1 MPPRPSD
8 WRWEETADD
17 PTHRSPA
24 ADVCEE
30 AARAACSHRHLDWW
44 SGLAE
49 PLAVLLVPS
58 RGRLSVANE
67 DLAAARARNDELQS
81 QVDELQVYSDM
92 AADVTSKRAA
102 LQAVLAG
109 DVAWPSV
116 LNDISS
122 ILPGEIW
129 LRSMTASAGATEG
142 ATPAG
147 TETAPVR
154 ISDQVA
160 YGRIQF
166 QGSSLSQPGV
176 AKWLLSLD
184 TVKEFDSVYLNDATE
199 TEATEAGGREVVDF
213 DSTLELN
220 AKAAA
225 FHPFLEGLE

>member
-1 MPPRPSD
+1 MIRRIDLLP
-8 WRWEETADD
+8 EMY
-17 PTHRSPA
+17 
-24 ADVCEE
+24 
-30 AARAACSHRHLDWW
+30 ARRQRERRVLT
-44 SGLAE
+44 GIVIGG
-49 PLAVLLVPS
+49 AVLLS
-58 RGRLSVANE
+58 LLLFYWFLLGGRLSAANE

-92 AADVTSKRAA
+92 AADVTLKRAA

-116 LNDISS
+116 LNDISGV
-122 ILPGEIW
+122 LPGEIW
-129 LRSMTASAGATEG
+129 LRSLTASAGVTEG
-142 ATPAG
+142 ATPVG

-154 ISDQVA
+154 TSNQVA

-184 TVKEFDSVYLNDATE
+184 TVKEFDSVYLNDATK